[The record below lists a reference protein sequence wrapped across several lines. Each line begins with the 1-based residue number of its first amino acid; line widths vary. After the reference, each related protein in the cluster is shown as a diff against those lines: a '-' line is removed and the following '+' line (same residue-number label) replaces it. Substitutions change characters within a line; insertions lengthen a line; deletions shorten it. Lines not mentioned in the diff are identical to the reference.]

1 MASRDE
7 IETSASR
14 AIFDN
19 AYRSRL
25 LANPKAAAAELKIK
39 LTRKEIKYVQ
49 SLDPDEV
56 QRIAVE
62 VQEITKTLQG
72 AVLWI

>member
-7 IETSASR
+7 IQTIASR

-25 LANPKAAAAELKIK
+25 LANPKAAAAELAIK

-49 SLDPDEV
+49 SLDPAEI
-56 QRIAVE
+56 QRVAVE
-62 VQEITKTLQG
+62 VQGLTKTMPG
-72 AVLWI
+72 AVLWK